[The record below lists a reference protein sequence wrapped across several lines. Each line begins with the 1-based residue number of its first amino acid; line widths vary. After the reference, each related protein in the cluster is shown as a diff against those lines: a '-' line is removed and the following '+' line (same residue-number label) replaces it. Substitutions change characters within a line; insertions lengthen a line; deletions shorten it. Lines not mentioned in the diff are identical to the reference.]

1 MITLKEIDL
10 KEKEILDKLMQLYL
24 HDISLYFPIEYD
36 EKTILYKYNYINKYF
51 NNEENKAFFIQ
62 NDKNIVGFILINIT
76 KEKNIVQ
83 EIFILN
89 NHKRKGIGKI
99 AVNKIFEKYK
109 GIWEVKSLPN
119 KKSAE
124 EFWISTIKEYT
135 KDNFKLEYVGKYNRA
150 VITFNNK
157 S

>member
-36 EKTILYKYNYINKYF
+36 EKTILYKYDDINKYF